1 MNLKCFY
8 FCLWLLDDLVLQ
20 RTRFGGKN
28 HPEACLRVVISSK
41 ARMERSSKAFKRFYL
56 VLFTNIIPYICFI
69 AQFCT
74 FCKPHLPNMS
84 IIRHYMS
91 IIPHLCPI
99 FFVPLRPNLL
109 LIRIRNYTMRNL
121 FTQLLNF
128 AKANELPSNL
138 LSICFQYAI
147 ILLPNTY
154 STRRRDVDDTYS
166 TRTRTILTPYRLRT
180 LSVPSRLAACIVLIL
195 CLGVGQMWG

>member
-1 MNLKCFY
+1 
-8 FCLWLLDDLVLQ
+8 
-20 RTRFGGKN
+20 
-28 HPEACLRVVISSK
+28 
-41 ARMERSSKAFKRFYL
+41 MERSSKAFKRFYL

-74 FCKPHLPNMS
+74 FYKPHLPNMS

-109 LIRIRNYTMRNL
+109 LIRIRNHTMRNL

-128 AKANELPSNL
+128 VKANELPSNL

-147 ILLPNTY
+147 ILLPN
-154 STRRRDVDDTYS
+154 TYS